1 MELLYVILHVAAVAL
16 LVIVSGIRPR
26 HTQLSKFELSRRAHT
41 GDSEAKQALARE
53 ELLGDIY
60 SLQRV
65 TVAVL
70 LVVISFLGVL
80 AYHWFVGI
88 VLALII
94 ALEASVVAHWS
105 FLQKRSQAL
114 YSKVEP
120 RLLRFVKRFPGLLRL
135 IRSVAPHVEDSVLN
149 SKEELEHLVE
159 QAGTVLTDNERR
171 TILGSL
177 SFGSKLVSDIM
188 TPRAVVDVI
197 DRKETLGPL
206 VLDDLHKTGHSRI
219 PVIDKDI
226 DHVVGVLYTQDLL
239 VIDGSKKSIRTVDK
253 AMNKKVF
260 YVNEA
265 QNLEEALDAFIRT
278 RHHLFIVVNNFR
290 ETVGILTL
298 EDVMEALLGRAIN
311 DEFDK
316 HDDLR
321 AVAEHNPR
329 NNNKPKEG
337 KDI

>member
-1 MELLYVILHVAAVAL
+1 MELLYIILHVVAVVL
-16 LVIVSGIRPR
+16 LIIVSGVKPPR
-26 HTQLSKFELSRRAHT
+26 TSLSKFELSRRAK
-41 GDSEAKQALARE
+41 SNNAEAKQALARE

-70 LVVISFLGVL
+70 LVIISFLGVL
-80 AYHWFVGI
+80 AYHWSVGI
-88 VLALII
+88 ILSLII

-105 FLQKRSQAL
+105 FLQKRSQVL
-114 YSKVEP
+114 YDNIEP
-120 RLLRFVKRFPGLLRL
+120 KLLRFVEKFPGLLKL
-135 IRSVAPHVEDSVLN
+135 IRSVAPHVEDTELS

-159 QAGTVLTDNERR
+159 QSGTILTDNERM

-177 SFGSKLVSDIM
+177 QFSSKLVRDIM
-188 TPRAVVDVI
+188 TPRAMVDTI
-197 DRKETLGPL
+197 ERKETLGPL

-226 DHVVGVLYTQDLL
+226 DHVVGILYTQDLL
-239 VIDGSKKSIRTVDK
+239 IIDGSKKAARTVDK

-260 YVNEA
+260 YVNEE

-298 EDVMEALLGRAIN
+298 EDVMEALLGRSIN

-316 HDDLR
+316 YDDLR
-321 AVAEHNPR
+321 AVAERNPK
-329 NNNKPKEG
+329 NNNKTKDG

>member
-1 MELLYVILHVAAVAL
+1 MELLYIILHVVAVVL
-16 LVIVSGIRPR
+16 LIIVSGVKPPR
-26 HTQLSKFELSRRAHT
+26 TSLSKFELSRRAK
-41 GDSEAKQALARE
+41 SNNAEAKQALARE

-70 LVVISFLGVL
+70 LVIISFLGVL
-80 AYHWFVGI
+80 AYHWSVGI
-88 VLALII
+88 ILSLII

-105 FLQKRSQAL
+105 FLQKRSQVL
-114 YSKVEP
+114 YDNIEP
-120 RLLRFVKRFPGLLRL
+120 KLLRFVEKFPGLLKL
-135 IRSVAPHVEDSVLN
+135 IRSVAPHVEDTELS

-159 QAGTVLTDNERR
+159 QSGTILTDNERM

-177 SFGSKLVSDIM
+177 QFSSKLVRDIM
-188 TPRAVVDVI
+188 TPRAVVDTI
-197 DRKETLGPL
+197 ERKETLGPL

-226 DHVVGVLYTQDLL
+226 DHVVGILYTQDLL
-239 VIDGSKKSIRTVDK
+239 IIDGSKKAARTVDK

-260 YVNEA
+260 YVNEE

-298 EDVMEALLGRAIN
+298 EDVMEALLGRSIN

-316 HDDLR
+316 YDDLR
-321 AVAEHNPR
+321 AVAERNPK
-329 NNNKPKEG
+329 NNNKTKDG

>member
-1 MELLYVILHVAAVAL
+1 MELLYVILHVIAVAL
-16 LVIVSGIRPR
+16 LIIVSGVRPS
-26 HTQLSKFELSRRAHT
+26 HTQLSRFELSRRAKV
-41 GDSEAKQALARE
+41 DNSEAKQALARE

-65 TVAVL
+65 VIAVL
-70 LVVISFLGVL
+70 LVIISFLGVL
-80 AYHWFVGI
+80 AYHWSVGI
-88 VLALII
+88 IVSLII

-105 FLQKRSQAL
+105 FLQRRSQRL
-114 YSKVEP
+114 YESIEP
-120 RLLRFVKRFPGLLRL
+120 KLLRFVKKFPGALKL
-135 IRSVAPHVEDSVLN
+135 IRSVSPHVEDTELN

-159 QAGTVLTDNERR
+159 QAGSILTDNERT
-171 TILGSL
+171 TIMGSL
-177 SFGSKLVSDIM
+177 QFGSKLVRDIM
-188 TPRAVVDVI
+188 TPRAVVDTI
-197 DRKETLGPL
+197 GMKETLGPL

-226 DHVVGVLYTQDLL
+226 DHVVGILYTQDLL
-239 VIDGSKKSIRTVDK
+239 IIDGSKKSARTVEK
-253 AMNKKVF
+253 AMNKRVF
-260 YVNEA
+260 YINEE

-298 EDVMEALLGRAIN
+298 EDVMEALLGRSIN

-316 HDDLR
+316 YDDLR
-321 AVAEHNPR
+321 AVAARNPK
-329 NNNKPKEG
+329 NNNKTKDG